1 MTCPSC
7 HKGET
12 VVVDSRE
19 TEEGEI
25 RRRRECERCGYR
37 FTTYEAPY
45 LDFPIVVKK
54 DGSRQKFER
63 KKIVEG
69 ILKACEKRPVTAV
82 QIDELVDRVERRLLE
97 SGLREV
103 TSREIGEMVMEGL
116 KKLDKVAYIRFASVY
131 RSFQDPTEFAK
142 LVRRVKEVKK
152 VRSDSGK

>member
-1 MTCPSC
+1 MICPSC

-12 VVVDSRE
+12 EVIDSRE
-19 TEEGEI
+19 TEDGEI
-25 RRRRECERCGYR
+25 RRRRECPRCGFR

-54 DGSRQKFER
+54 DGRREKFER
-63 KKIVEG
+63 KKIIAG
-69 ILKACEKRPVTAV
+69 IEKAAEKRPVTAKD
-82 QIDELVDRVERRLLE
+82 IDDMVEKIERRLLE

-131 RSFQDPTEFAK
+131 RAFADPSEFAK
-142 LVRRVKEVKK
+142 EAKK
-152 VRSDSGK
+152 MRFASGK